1 MTKRIHVI
9 DGLRGFSLFGILLAN
24 LLIFQYGIWGKDE
37 IHLFPLSAT
46 DQGFYAFTK
55 ITIEGSFLPI
65 FTFLFGYSMIMM
77 RDQFTHKNLRVKWHL
92 FRRFCLL
99 LIIGF
104 LHATYLWE
112 GDILLMYG
120 IMGILLLVFV
130 NRKAKTMLIWG
141 LVLFTVLAALTL
153 IPSDEAEL
161 LEPAMLTSY
170 IQKTSEIYGT
180 GSYSEIADHRNATED
195 PMSESMSDGELI
207 VIMLIVPLM
216 VAPMFLFGMYA
227 AKRKFF
233 FHPQREKKRYLTG
246 ALIGLVLGI
255 SMKTSGYFLSYTG
268 FELIGGIVL
277 AFGYMGLISFL
288 YSKASTFR
296 LFSYFEQVGKLSLTN
311 YIVQTIICT
320 TIFYG
325 YGFGLFGKIGVFQ
338 AMLLGTLI
346 FIMQIA
352 FSCLYTKHFRY
363 GPLEK
368 IVRVGTYLSFST
380 SSKKQKKIDGQ
391 SAEQGVMPN

>member
-1 MTKRIHVI
+1 MTKRIHTI

-37 IHLFPLSAT
+37 IHLFPLTAA

-55 ITIEGSFLPI
+55 IAIEGSFLPI

-77 RDQFTHKNLRVKWHL
+77 RDQFTRKNLRVKWHL

-99 LIIGF
+99 LVIGI
-104 LHATYLWE
+104 LHTTYLWE
-112 GDILLMYG
+112 GDILLLYG

-130 NRKAKTMLIWG
+130 NRKAKTMFIWG
-141 LVLFTVLAALTL
+141 LVLFTVLAVLTL

-161 LEPAMLTSY
+161 LEPAILTSY
-170 IQKTSEIYGT
+170 IQETSAIYGT
-180 GSYSEIADHRNATED
+180 GSYSESVDHRNATED

-207 VIMLIVPLM
+207 AIMLIAPLM

-233 FHPQREKKRYLTG
+233 FHPQQEKKRYLTG

-255 SMKTSGYFLSYTG
+255 GMKTYGYFGAETG
-268 FELIGGIVL
+268 FEMTGEIVL
-277 AFGYMGLISFL
+277 AFGYISLIGLF
-288 YSKASTFR
+288 YSKASTSR
-296 LFSYFEQVGKLSLTN
+296 LFAYFEQVGKLSLTN
-311 YIVQTIICT
+311 YIFQTIICT

-338 AMLLGTLI
+338 AMLLGILI

-368 IVRVGTYLSFST
+368 IVRIGTYLSFSRSPKERKNT
-380 SSKKQKKIDGQ
+380 DVP
-391 SAEQGVMPN
+391 SAEQIISNG